1 MAFWDD
7 IVKGAG
13 DIANGTLKVV
23 GDGVN
28 ATTKIVGDGVN
39 ATTKIIGDGFNTTT
53 KVVGDIANS
62 TSKEIGKAF
71 NGAKEKIN
79 DRPEDMAIKVLEQVA
94 KIPVVKVD
102 RNQFL
107 MDKFG
112 KGLSRDQVNQLLL
125 DGPVNMVDKER
136 LDKVAKTCIM
146 DNVLM
151 ASGASVLAGLPGGVA
166 MAITIPADVAQYY
179 AMSLKLA
186 QELGYIY
193 GFQYLWSEKDK
204 LTEEAQDTLLLY
216 LGIMLGVSGAAAI
229 LRAGGVAIGKQALK
243 SIPQKAL
250 TKTMYY
256 PILKK
261 VLKIFGISLTKGTF
275 AKGVSK
281 VLPVVSGV
289 ISGGMTFATMKPM
302 GENLQKE
309 LSKMVHYDA
318 KQYEQDLESI
328 RKEAEVIEE

>member
-7 IVKGAG
+7 VVKGAG
-13 DIANGTLKVV
+13 DLANGTVKAV
-23 GDGVN
+23 GNGFN
-28 ATTKIVGDGVN
+28 ATTKAVGDVTGS
-39 ATTKIIGDGFNTTT
+39 AGKEID
-53 KVVGDIANS
+53 KVV
-62 TSKEIGKAF
+62 
-71 NGAKEKIN
+71 NGAKGKF
-79 DRPEDMAIKVLEQVA
+79 DPKPEEVAMQVLEQVS
-94 KIPVVKVD
+94 KLPVVKVD

-112 KGLSRDQVNQLLL
+112 KGLSQEEVGKLLA
-125 DGPVNMVDKER
+125 DGPVNIVSKDK
-136 LDKVAKTCIM
+136 LDKAAKACIM
-146 DNVLM
+146 DNVLLS
-151 ASGASVLAGLPGGVA
+151 SGASVLAGLPGGIA
-166 MAITIPADVAQYY
+166 MAVTIPADVAQYY
-179 AMSLKLA
+179 AMALKLA

-204 LTEEAQDTLLLY
+204 LTEEAQNTLLLY
-216 LGIMLGVSGAAAI
+216 LGVMLGVSGTGAL

-250 TKTMYY
+250 TKTLYY

-261 VLKIFGISLTKGTF
+261 VLKVFGISLTKGTF

-289 ISGGMTFATMKPM
+289 ISGGITFATMKPM

-309 LSKMVHYDA
+309 LSKMIDYNEE
-318 KQYEQDLESI
+318 QYEKDVKSI
-328 RKEAEVIEE
+328 RKEAEVIEDEE

>member
-28 ATTKIVGDGVN
+28 ATTKIV
-39 ATTKIIGDGFNTTT
+39 GDGFNTTT

-112 KGLSRDQVNQLLL
+112 KGLSRDQVNQL
-125 DGPVNMVDKER
+125 
-136 LDKVAKTCIM
+136 
-146 DNVLM
+146 
-151 ASGASVLAGLPGGVA
+151 
-166 MAITIPADVAQYY
+166 
-179 AMSLKLA
+179 
-186 QELGYIY
+186 
-193 GFQYLWSEKDK
+193 
-204 LTEEAQDTLLLY
+204 
-216 LGIMLGVSGAAAI
+216 
-229 LRAGGVAIGKQALK
+229 
-243 SIPQKAL
+243 
-250 TKTMYY
+250 
-256 PILKK
+256 
-261 VLKIFGISLTKGTF
+261 
-275 AKGVSK
+275 
-281 VLPVVSGV
+281 
-289 ISGGMTFATMKPM
+289 
-302 GENLQKE
+302 
-309 LSKMVHYDA
+309 
-318 KQYEQDLESI
+318 
-328 RKEAEVIEE
+328 